1 MPSALHPGS
10 AVASSLGAEPL
21 WPRVARQFFTH
32 SGHVPLTLLVLETL
46 LAKPGYFA
54 EPDPY
59 LLLLAGIFQ
68 AWVAEAGPFRGS
80 WRIVL
85 ANFSGPLLY
94 SLIEA
99 ALEGLRF
106 FQGWHHQ
113 AYWIFAAG
121 FALLHWLQARR
132 GDIPALLVLA
142 ENVWRAAIPLT
153 LYAVFEVQESA
164 GTKSL
169 AAFFDDS
176 AHRFLAIVLL
186 MLGTLLGAADIGL
199 RRSVATIRALNARLH
214 EFSAWSLGHE
224 ILNRA
229 IADEGALA
237 LQRGQRA
244 VLFMDIR
251 GFTAWSERQS
261 PEAVV
266 GMLNAYYAVAEA
278 AIVGMRPIKLKYTA
292 DEVMAVF
299 GSAADACRAG
309 RAMLAA
315 VTEQLHPLG
324 LNAGAGIHLGAV
336 VEGVLGGRDAR
347 AYDFIGDTVNTAQR
361 LCDAAAPG
369 ELLVSAEACIAAAV
383 SPEIWREIVAKGKRE
398 PLRAG
403 VVATQGE

>member
-142 ENVWRAAIPLT
+142 ENVWRAAIPLA

-251 GFTAWSERQS
+251 GFTAWSEREP
-261 PEAVV
+261 PEVV
-266 GMLNAYYAVAEA
+266 VSMLNRYYEASEPVWKKYA
-278 AIVGMRPIKLKYTA
+278 AIRAKHSA
-292 DEVMAVF
+292 DELMLIFASPQDALQAAREIRQVQRALLMQF
-299 GSAADACRAG
+299 GLS
-309 RAMLAA
+309 
-315 VTEQLHPLG
+315 
-324 LNAGAGIHLGAV
+324 AGIGLHYGLL
-336 VEGVLGGRDAR
+336 VEGVLGSKEVKG
-347 AYDFIGDTVNTAQR
+347 YDVIGDVVNTAR
-361 LCDAAAPG
+361 RICDQAAGG
-369 ELLVSAEACIAAAV
+369 EILVSEV
-383 SPEIWREIVAKGKRE
+383 VASAMTGQIHLLAPRQVTVKGKE
-398 PLRAG
+398 APLTVFPL
-403 VVATQGE
+403 VV